1 MVNSYIMKK
10 IKIILYAFLSFVLIT
25 GCDNGFGEL
34 NTDPNNST
42 ALPAHLLLGYTQ
54 RQFMNTHYGMQR
66 GGDMGSCWAQHMSKV
81 QYNDEAR
88 YVPRRGVID
97 AIWDSFYFNVISEAS
112 AMYDLAGDEGNTNL
126 QGVALVMQATTYQ
139 MLTELYGP
147 IPFTEAID
155 PAIVQP
161 AYDSEAVVWTGIIEM
176 YTNAAAILASGTGSV
191 TASSDL
197 FYGGDTSQWLKLA
210 NTLKFRALMRASSV
224 LSVGADLQAL
234 VDGGNMFSSNSDDA
248 HVSYLS
254 AVPDANPIFETI
266 VDGSRLEYK
275 INSVLVEMLEGL
287 NDPRLAVYAAENASG
302 DILGKPAGYGNTTT
316 LPNEDLGYTYANISG
331 LGDFYLDPELP
342 GILMSYS
349 ELKFLMAEAANE
361 GLISGGTAGAL
372 GHYNDGIA
380 ANFAFNGLDATT
392 YLEQLS
398 IPFTTQ
404 NDGRNKIGNQK
415 WIALYS
421 QGFESWTEWR
431 RTGLPLLS
439 PAVEGDISSIP
450 TRFYYPTAE
459 PSLNQDNY
467 NSAVQSIGGDELT
480 SPLIWQ

>member
-25 GCDNGFGEL
+25 GCDNGFEEL
-34 NTDPNNST
+34 NKDPNNSV

-54 RQFMNTHYGMQR
+54 RQFMNTHYGGQR
-66 GGDMGSCWAQHMSKV
+66 GGDMGECWAQHWSKV

-112 AMYDLAGDEGNTNL
+112 AMYDLAGEEGNTNL
-126 QGVALVMQATTYQ
+126 QGVALVMQALTYQ

-155 PAIVQP
+155 PAFVQP
-161 AYDSEAVVWTGIIEM
+161 AYDSEAVVWTGVLEM
-176 YTNAAAILASGTGSV
+176 YTNAAALLASGTGSI

-234 VDGGNMFSSNSDDA
+234 VDGGNMFTSNSDDA
-248 HVSYLS
+248 LLPYL
-254 AVPDANPIFETI
+254 AAQPDANPIYEMIIF
-266 VDGSRLEYK
+266 GSRLEYK
-275 INSVLVEMLEGL
+275 INSELVDLMEGR
-287 NDPRLAVYAAENASG
+287 NDPRLPVYAAENASG

-316 LPNEDLGYTYANISG
+316 LPNEGLGYTYANISG

-349 ELKFLMAEAANE
+349 QLNFLMAEAANE
-361 GLISGGTAGAL
+361 GLISGSTAGAL
-372 GHYNDGIA
+372 SYFQEGVK
-380 ANFAFNGLDATT
+380 ANFAFNGLDATAF
-392 YLEQLS
+392 LAQENLS
-398 IPFTTQ
+398 FSAQSDART
-404 NDGRNKIGNQK
+404 KIGQQM
-415 WIALYS
+415 WVALYS

-431 RTGLPLLS
+431 RTGIPALS
-439 PAVEGDISSIP
+439 PAIEGDISSIP
-450 TRFYYPTAE
+450 TRLYYPTAE

-467 NSAVQSIGGDELT
+467 SSAVQSIGGDELT